1 MNALRLAS
9 AIVAAV
15 GFLTLMVGAL
25 MLRNRLEAIRK
36 WQPVE
41 AEVTRAWMEEHRGG
55 SDTGEDSISY
65 SANYELA
72 YAFGGKPIRSAARSN
87 DPLLTSSEV
96 VQARIAR
103 HSPGTRGLVYMNPD
117 DPSQVRLNLGPNAV
131 TLGWPLW
138 VLTAGASLLLFAGS
152 FWLMGTPGVEW

>member
-15 GFLTLMVGAL
+15 GFVTVIVAGL
-25 MLRNRLEAIRK
+25 MLHNRLEAIRK
-36 WQPVE
+36 WKPVE

-55 SDTGEDSISY
+55 SDTGEDSIRY

-72 YAFGGKPIRSAARSN
+72 YTFGGKPIRSTARSN
-87 DPLLTSSEV
+87 DPLLTSSDT
-96 VQARIAR
+96 VQGRIAR
-103 HSPGTRGLVYMNPD
+103 HRAGTRGLVYVNPD
-117 DPSQVRLNLGPNAV
+117 DPSQVRLNLGRNAV

-138 VLTAGASLLLFAGS
+138 VLTAGVSLMLFAGS